1 MVNKQ
6 TLFNYFIGLYL
17 TNMKKQAILIIST
30 LILTASF
37 PLISY
42 ASTEILFE
50 NQQSSSILEIVKNEK
65 NKTRRERIVEIIN
78 RIDQTYGHLYE
89 NLVAGN
95 KLTIFFDPAHGL
107 LPNGRWQGGDATHRS
122 SCTNLPEEY
131 YSINISRKL
140 YELLHKNKYIDIV
153 TTDDFM
159 SVLKGESDLYKD
171 ITFTT
176 TVELAEK
183 ARAFIIISEHLNNIS
198 ILFKADG
205 RINLPGIHVTRN
217 AYGWKV
223 LQHIKDTYSGFLTL
237 YNKLD
242 ASGFSMDYALKL
254 KNRLVAKGLKPNGWN
269 FGAVGDTRFCY
280 FVDFPVSIIYESGFI
295 SNPEEEKNLRD
306 PEYIDKIVGAQYDSF
321 LETVKDTFGTDISGQ
336 TVIKSGDTDSDR
348 IELLK
353 LARLA
358 IYFIKQGDSAK
369 GIQLIREMEKKFP
382 GASHHDSVSFFTG
395 VKNGLINSSHYYAIA
410 QNYKKQKKNKMAR
423 KYFWLARRAILRAP
437 IFASLH
443 ERYRRELSSLTMP
456 APSPDQKI
464 EFAPVLKSNYPYF
477 AAKAPLQ
484 RNIIFPVEENQ
495 GLEKSIELALSPD
508 AETLK
513 KLVKSFSRAAYLT
526 KKKPSANANRNKQA
540 AGDNSAEKGNFN
552 PGIYI
557 VKLDKYLNVS
567 RVKYVY
573 NVILNPWIYQN
584 HQYLKNSYFA
594 NDTKEKSL

>member
-1 MVNKQ
+1 
-6 TLFNYFIGLYL
+6 
-17 TNMKKQAILIIST
+17 MKKKV
-30 LILTASF
+30 ILTISILVLTAVY
-37 PLISY
+37 PLKSSS
-42 ASTEILFE
+42 STDIVFE
-50 NQQSSSILEIVKNEK
+50 NQQSPTILGIVKNEK
-65 NKTRRERIVEIIN
+65 NKNRRERIVEIIN
-78 RIDQTYGHLYE
+78 RIDQTYGNLYD
-89 NLVAGN
+89 NLVKEK

-122 SCTNLPEEY
+122 SCTNLPEEH

-140 YELLHKNKYIDIV
+140 YQLLSKNKHIEVV
-153 TTDDFM
+153 TTSDYM
-159 SVLKGESDLYKD
+159 PVLKGESDLYKD

-176 TVELAEK
+176 TVDLADK

-223 LQHIKDTYSGFLTL
+223 LQYVRDTYSGFLTL

-242 ASGFSMDYALKL
+242 ASGFSKDYALNL
-254 KNRLVAKGLKPNGWN
+254 KNMLIEKGLKPNGWN

-306 PEYIDKIVGAQYDSF
+306 PDYIQKIVEAQYNSF
-321 LETVKDTFGTDISGQ
+321 LETVRNTFGVDISGP
-336 TVIKSGDTDSDR
+336 TVSKHGNVDSDR
-348 IELLK
+348 VELLK

-358 IYFIKQGDSAK
+358 IFFIKQGDSFK

-382 GASHHDSVSFFTG
+382 GADHHESVSFFTG
-395 VKNGLINSSHYYAIA
+395 VKNGLISSSKYYAIA
-410 QNYKKQKKNKMAR
+410 QNYKKQKKYKMAR

-443 ERYRRELSSLTMP
+443 ERYRKELSSLTLP
-456 APSPDQKI
+456 APAPDQKI
-464 EFAPVLKSNYPYF
+464 EFAPVRKSNYPYF
-477 AAKAPLQ
+477 ASKAPLK
-484 RNIIFPVEENQ
+484 RSIIFPVEENQ
-495 GLEKSIELALSPD
+495 SLEKSIELALSPD
-508 AETLK
+508 PDTMK
-513 KLVKSFSRAAYLT
+513 KLVKSFGKAASFT
-526 KKKPSANANRNKQA
+526 KRKATHVSKNIQP
-540 AGDNSAEKGNFN
+540 AGDNQTERANFS

-567 RVKYVY
+567 RAKYVH
-573 NVILNPWIYQN
+573 NVVLNPWLYQN

-594 NDTKEKSL
+594 HDTKEKSL